1 MTNYKVQ
8 IEVRNDLN
16 NPKDWGYADTANSDK
31 EADQAI
37 KEMAEEDEGLGMV
50 REYRK
55 VYICAGCEKE
65 WDYIDEAENCC
76 LDKRLYALYKEG
88 DL

>member
-16 NPKDWGYADTANSDK
+16 NPKDWGYADTANS
-31 EADQAI
+31 EEAADQAI
-37 KEMAEEDEGLGMV
+37 KEMTEEDDGLV

-55 VYICAGCEKE
+55 VYICTGCEKE
-65 WDYIDEAENCC
+65 WEYIDEAEKCC
-76 LDKRLYALYKEG
+76 SRMRAYRAK
-88 DL
+88 